1 MQNEKPNQFV
11 QIEDFEN
18 QFDGHETPRIEPFY
32 TIELQFDPYFE
43 PRFSSR

>member
-11 QIEDFEN
+11 QNEN

-32 TIELQFDPYFE
+32 TIELQFDPGFE
-43 PRFSSR
+43 PRFSSS